1 MLKCSDTQMFTTS
14 VARPGQVFKCSNYY
28 IFPSG
33 DGDWT
38 ADLLK
43 CPHRSLYLCYR
54 NLAQV
59 FLIYK
64 KIIINF
70 PFNCYQ
76 STTSAIKNARKK
88 TTGIMKIHQKNNRRN
103 NKIMKQQQ
111 QEPASSDWAPDVARP
126 GLRSFQ
132 PVLSRSLLWA
142 QWYFICSYW
151 WYFFSSDK
159 DKSTN

>member
-1 MLKCSDTQMFTTS
+1 MLKCADTQMFTTS

-64 KIIINF
+64 KIIIDF

-76 STTSAIKNARKK
+76 STTEAIKMH
-88 TTGIMKIHQKNNRRN
+88 GKNNRNDEKYTKRTTGEMTKSWN
-103 NKIMKQQQ
+103 NNRSQPLVIERQTVRD
-111 QEPASSDWAPDVARP
+111 PVYVLFNPYCP
-126 GLRSFQ
+126 GLIVGAMTFY
-132 PVLSRSLLWA
+132 LLLLM
-142 QWYFICSYW
+142 I
-151 WYFFSSDK
+151 FFSCDK
-159 DKSTN
+159 DKYTN